1 MKPLDVLTVG
11 MLSAAVALPGDAVL
25 ADAAR
30 KPNIVVII
38 APTMSAGGSS
48 VGCLDGV
55 QIEV

>member
-1 MKPLDVLTVG
+1 MKPLDVLTLG
-11 MLSAAVALPGDAVL
+11 MLTAAVALPGDAVL

-30 KPNIVVII
+30 NPNIVVIMTDDVGWGI
-38 APTMSAGGSS
+38 F

>member
-11 MLSAAVALPGDAVL
+11 MLTAAVALPSDAVL

-30 KPNIVVII
+30 KPNIVVIMTDDVGWGI
-38 APTMSAGGSS
+38 F

>member
-11 MLSAAVALPGDAVL
+11 MLTAAVALPERAPFL
-25 ADAAR
+25 PNAAR
-30 KPNIVVII
+30 KPNIVVIMTDDVGWGI
-38 APTMSAGGSS
+38 F